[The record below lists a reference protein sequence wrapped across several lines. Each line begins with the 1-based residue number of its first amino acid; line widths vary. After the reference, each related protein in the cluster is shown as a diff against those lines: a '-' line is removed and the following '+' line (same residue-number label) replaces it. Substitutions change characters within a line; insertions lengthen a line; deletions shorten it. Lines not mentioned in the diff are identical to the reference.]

1 MKWNNNSNISLQKIA
16 IIVLIFRIGMGF
28 AEDHRSLV
36 IKSYTS
42 NHIEVAY

>member
-1 MKWNNNSNISLQKIA
+1 MKKNNNSNNYLQKIT

-36 IKSYTS
+36 IKSYTL
-42 NHIEVAY
+42 NRIEVAY